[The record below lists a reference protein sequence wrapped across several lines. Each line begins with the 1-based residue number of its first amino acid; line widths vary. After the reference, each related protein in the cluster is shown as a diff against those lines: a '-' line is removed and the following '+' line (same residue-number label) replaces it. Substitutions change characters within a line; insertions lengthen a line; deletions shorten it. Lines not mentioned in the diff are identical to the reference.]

1 MEKLLQ
7 RFIFLLICLVVRDQD
22 GHIYFR
28 ELNGCI
34 LAGGFEPEAKPAF
47 ESMKCPGNL

>member
-1 MEKLLQ
+1 MYNLFPIL
-7 RFIFLLICLVVRDQD
+7 FLVVRDQD

-47 ESMKCPGNL
+47 ENMKCPGK